1 MKLLVDENLSVQLVP
16 FFEPHF
22 PGTCHVK
29 QLHCEQTDDTDLWC
43 YAKENG
49 FSIIS
54 KDKDFQQMGVF
65 RGAPPKVIWL
75 RMGNNPARRVL
86 ELLDRE
92 LPAIKHFMGHPNR
105 SLLILE
111 P

>member
-1 MKLLVDENLSVQLVP
+1 MLGMETVPDREIWEYARVHDFTIVTQDGDFDQLSQVL
-16 FFEPHF
+16 
-22 PGTCHVK
+22 
-29 QLHCEQTDDTDLWC
+29 
-43 YAKENG
+43 G
-49 FSIIS
+49 F
-54 KDKDFQQMGVF
+54 
-65 RGAPPKVIWL
+65 PPKVIWL